1 MKQLLL
7 LLFLLPLSVVAQNK
21 LAFVTID
28 EVFSKM
34 PELKEVETKMAT
46 KTEAVRKNIE
56 SMEAEL
62 QKKLKEFEDMP
73 AENKTQAIT
82 ADYEKQVQDLH
93 SRYQTFVQS
102 SQQELEKEQQT
113 LLAPLQQKMMKAIK
127 DVGDENGYSL
137 ILNSNAILH
146 VGADV
151 KNVNDQVKTKLGIT
165 N

>member
-34 PELKEVETKMAT
+34 PELKEIETKMAT
-46 KTEAVRKNIE
+46 KTEAVRKNME
-56 SMEAEL
+56 SMETEL

-151 KNVNDQVKTKLGIT
+151 KNANDQVKTKLGIT

>member
-1 MKQLLL
+1 
-7 LLFLLPLSVVAQNK
+7 
-21 LAFVTID
+21 
-28 EVFSKM
+28 
-34 PELKEVETKMAT
+34 
-46 KTEAVRKNIE
+46 
-56 SMEAEL
+56 
-62 QKKLKEFEDMP
+62 
-73 AENKTQAIT
+73 
-82 ADYEKQVQDLH
+82 LH

-151 KNVNDQVKTKLGIT
+151 KTANDQVKTKLGIT

>member
-46 KTEAVRKNIE
+46 KTEAVRKNME
-56 SMEAEL
+56 SMETEL

-146 VGADV
+146 VGADI
-151 KNVNDQVKTKLGIT
+151 KNANDQVKTKLGIT

>member
-46 KTEAVRKNIE
+46 KTEAVRKNME
-56 SMEAEL
+56 SMETEL

-151 KNVNDQVKTKLGIT
+151 KNANDQVKTKLGIT

>member
-34 PELKEVETKMAT
+34 PELKVVETKMAT
-46 KTEAVRKNIE
+46 KTEAVRKNME
-56 SMEAEL
+56 SMETEL

-151 KNVNDQVKTKLGIT
+151 KNANDQVKTKLGIT